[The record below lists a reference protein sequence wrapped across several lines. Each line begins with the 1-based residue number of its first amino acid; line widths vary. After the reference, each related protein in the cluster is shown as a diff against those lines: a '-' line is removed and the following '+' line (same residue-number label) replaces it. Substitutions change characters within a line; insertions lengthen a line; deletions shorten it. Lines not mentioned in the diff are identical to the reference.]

1 MGVNGNENEWNSIL
15 TALLI
20 MVPALLLEFKT

>member
-1 MGVNGNENEWNSIL
+1 MYVNLL

-20 MVPALLLEFKT
+20 MVLIKQDCC